1 MAVRRTLDRM
11 RALDRA
17 WNERR
22 WDDYAEFL
30 DEAMT
35 AHGDGDF
42 GPVGKRQH
50 IEQVMGFCSTFPD
63 ARLHTTPYVELF
75 SSHDGLHSC
84 SIARLTGTAHGAPS
98 PPQGE
103 DPDPA
108 SLRRP
113 FNVLRLAV
121 CRWDRGWIVDYR
133 LHLDTALMLRQLR
146 TSGGA
151 SA

>member
-98 PPQGE
+98 PPKAKTRTRHRCAG
-103 DPDPA
+103 
-108 SLRRP
+108 
-113 FNVLRLAV
+113 RLMCCAWRYAGGTGAGSSTTV
-121 CRWDRGWIVDYR
+121 CTWIPP
-133 LHLDTALMLRQLR
+133 
-146 TSGGA
+146 
-151 SA
+151 